1 MNNLNSFG
9 LRMYILEDLED
20 LDGDW
25 VPFLEEPLVEESWT
39 IAG

>member
-1 MNNLNSFG
+1 
-9 LRMYILEDLED
+9 MYILEG
-20 LDGDW
+20 LDGGW